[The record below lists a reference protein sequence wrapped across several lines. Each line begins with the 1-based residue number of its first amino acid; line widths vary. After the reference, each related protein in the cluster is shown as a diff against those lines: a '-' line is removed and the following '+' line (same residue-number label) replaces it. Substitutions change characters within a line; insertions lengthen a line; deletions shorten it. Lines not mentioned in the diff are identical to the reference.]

1 MTGADPGYIDKRLE
15 NFVPPDMET
24 ISDPVI
30 SRLQV
35 HLNQS
40 AEVIVGSQA
49 SISLLN
55 IKIGD
60 VPEDHTTIWCAMVD
74 IMKKLVS
81 HGAVLDNLDLDFP
94 MKEAKEAHILTAN
107 IQTSVDDAM
116 SQATSTAAN
125 VGSVYATLTQLLTPG
140 AVVRLNTMNHDINM
154 GDKNIGVLK
163 NNLTGLCNVV
173 GTLEH
178 KIHYMSKNYTA
189 QSIKES

>member
-1 MTGADPGYIDKRLE
+1 
-15 NFVPPDMET
+15 
-24 ISDPVI
+24 
-30 SRLQV
+30 
-35 HLNQS
+35 
-40 AEVIVGSQA
+40 
-49 SISLLN
+49 
-55 IKIGD
+55 
-60 VPEDHTTIWCAMVD
+60 
-74 IMKKLVS
+74 MKNLVS
-81 HGAVLDNLDLDFP
+81 RGSVMNNIDLYLL
-94 MKEAKEAHILTAN
+94 MKEAREAHLLTVN
-107 IQTSVDDAM
+107 IKNSVDDSM

-140 AVVRLNTMNHDINM
+140 AVVRLNSMHHDMNM